1 MSLHETSQ
9 PHFFVIWGK
18 SITMEAIIK
27 NILLVDDSE
36 NDVKL
41 IKAALEEVHFG
52 NEIIVAEDGEE
63 SLDFLYKRGKFLNDT
78 SGYPIFIL
86 LDIKMPLLDGIEVLK
101 IIRADAAFNKIPVI
115 MLTSSRD
122 SHDLKECYDCR
133 ANSFVVKPVNI
144 NDFIDVVKEL
154 GQYWVVIN
162 ERPQ

>member
-1 MSLHETSQ
+1 MNTI
-9 PHFFVIWGK
+9 V
-18 SITMEAIIK
+18 K

-41 IKAALEEVHFG
+41 IKAALEEAHFG

-63 SLDFLYKRGKFLNDT
+63 ALDFLYKRGKFADDK
-78 SGYPIFIL
+78 SDDPIFIL
-86 LDIKMPLLDGIEVLK
+86 LDIKMPMMDGIEVLK
-101 IIRADAAFNKIPVI
+101 IIRTNDLFNKIPVI

-122 SHDLKECYDCR
+122 SHDLKECYDNG

-144 NDFIDVVKEL
+144 NDFIGVVKEL

-162 ERPQ
+162 ERP

>member
-1 MSLHETSQ
+1 VQNQLFM
-9 PHFFVIWGK
+9 K
-18 SITMEAIIK
+18 AIIK

-41 IKAALEEVHFG
+41 IKAALEEAHFG

-63 SLDFLYKRGKFLNDT
+63 ALDFLYKRGKFVND
-78 SGYPIFIL
+78 SSEDPVFIL
-86 LDIKMPLLDGIEVLK
+86 LDIKMPLMDGIEVLK
-101 IIRADAAFNKIPVI
+101 IIRADDTFNKVPVI

-122 SHDLKECYDCR
+122 SGDMQACYDSG

-144 NDFIDVVKEL
+144 GDFMMVVKEL

-162 ERPQ
+162 ERP